1 MIYKIG
7 NISDLDMLPPL
18 DDTALELLY
27 HHARVLT
34 HEYGANRNIDTS
46 DGGYVLFA
54 TSGTSREEL
63 KAFFDTSANTPEC
76 VNTYGSLCEAI
87 YLLTNDFA
95 VVIIMSTAD
104 APTEILNEIAI

>member
-7 NISDLDMLPPL
+7 NVSDLEMLPPL
-18 DDTALELLY
+18 DDTTLELLC
-27 HHARVLT
+27 HHARGLT

-54 TSGTSREEL
+54 PSGTSREEL
-63 KAFFDTSANTPEC
+63 KTFFDTSAHTPEC

-95 VVIIMSTAD
+95 VVIIMSIAD
-104 APTEILNEIAI
+104 APTEILNEIDK